1 MKHPITIISTDWH
14 LKQDNIKQ
22 LKFLITQK
30 CELAQELGVK
40 TVFCLGDIFES
51 RTGQQQETLASLS
64 EILEIFE
71 EYQIQL
77 IAIPGNHDKNFYTSA
92 KSYLIPYKHHP
103 YFHLVSESMDF
114 AIEDVNFCLLPYF
127 KENLWLE
134 KYKKLTLPEVSL
146 MRKGKK
152 NIFLSHIAM
161 NGSVNNDGSKVAC
174 NISVGDFREWDLV
187 LLGHYH
193 NAQQVG
199 VNVFH
204 IPSIQQNN
212 FGENPEKGFTVVYD
226 DCSTEL
232 VKSDFKEFEKITI
245 NLDTISKTDFN
256 TLIKTHSNSDKNI
269 RFELIGSTDK
279 VKSIN
284 KEELGAL
291 GISVSIKV
299 KEIEDTI
306 EYAEQ
311 EIKEFNSTNIIDEFA
326 EFCKE
331 KEKDYDK
338 GVIYLQKKLAV

>member
-1 MKHPITIISTDWH
+1 MRKPITIISTDWH

-71 EYQIQL
+71 EYQITL
-77 IAIPGNHDKNFYTSA
+77 IAIPGNHDKTAYLST
-92 KSYLIPYKHHP
+92 KSFLTPYKHHP
-103 YFHLVSESMDF
+103 FFLLVDKNLD
-114 AIEDVNFCLLPYF
+114 IEVENINFSLQPYF
-127 KENLWLE
+127 KENLWLDN
-134 KYKKLTLPEVSL
+134 YNKLMSTNPIV
-146 MRKGKK
+146 KGKK

-161 NGSVNNDGSKVAC
+161 NGSVNNDGSKVSC
-174 NISVGDFREWDLV
+174 NISVGDFKEWDLV

-212 FGENPEKGFTVVYD
+212 FGENADKGFTVVYD
-226 DCSTEL
+226 DCSTEMI
-232 VKSDFKEFEKITI
+232 KSDFREFEKITV

-256 TLIKTHSNSDKNI
+256 TLVKTHSNSDKNI

-338 GVIYLQKKLAV
+338 GVIYLQKKLSV